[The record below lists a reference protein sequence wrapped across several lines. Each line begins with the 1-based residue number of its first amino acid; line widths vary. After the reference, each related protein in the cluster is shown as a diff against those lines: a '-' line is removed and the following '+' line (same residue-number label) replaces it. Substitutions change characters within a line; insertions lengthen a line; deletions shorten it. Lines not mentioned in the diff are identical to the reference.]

1 MVMLLVFFC
10 QNNRRIKGMFLG
22 VEETIV
28 FCGYGVSFQSFFMRH
43 LVMAPARN
51 YGIRKVI
58 SKGLCDVIDD
68 RIVVVEHGWLCMKA

>member
-1 MVMLLVFFC
+1 M
-10 QNNRRIKGMFLG
+10 
-22 VEETIV
+22 
-28 FCGYGVSFQSFFMRH
+28 SFQSFVIGH
-43 LVMAPARN
+43 LVMAPARD

>member
-1 MVMLLVFFC
+1 MSRKLLCGSLLVLW
-10 QNNRRIKGMFLG
+10 IWS
-22 VEETIV
+22 
-28 FCGYGVSFQSFFMRH
+28 VSFQSFVMRH

-68 RIVVVEHGWLCMKA
+68 RIVVVEHGQLCMKA